1 MIKIEVMS
9 VRFAI
14 ILYTLLRSSS
24 YIVLLSLLLV
34 SCGMPRTEKG
44 CTVTPKEKENMM
56 TKELLAPAGTEMAT
70 FGMG

>member
-24 YIVLLSLLLV
+24 CVILLSLLLV

-44 CTVTPKEKENMM
+44 CTDTAEKKENMM
-56 TKELLAPAGTEMAT
+56 TKELPAPAGTEMAT